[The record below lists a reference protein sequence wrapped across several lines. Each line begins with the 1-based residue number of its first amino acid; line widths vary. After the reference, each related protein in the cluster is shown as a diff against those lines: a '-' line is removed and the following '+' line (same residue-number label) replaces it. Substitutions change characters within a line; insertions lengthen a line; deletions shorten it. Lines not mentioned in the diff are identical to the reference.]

1 MRIRLLIAICTL
13 ATVSCL
19 AVQTGPALRAGSFD
33 SDVQQSWAFAA
44 QQLSAMTTNIPVDKY
59 PITTNSAGAW
69 DLTTSRQ
76 WTSGFFPGSLWL
88 MYQQTGDPTWRTQA
102 ESRQAAIESQK
113 TRTDTHDLGFMLFNS
128 FGNGYRLTGNAA
140 YTQTLLTAAG
150 SLASRYNPNVGMI
163 KSWDAWGGAKPT
175 DYRVIIDNLMNL
187 ELLLWAS
194 KHGGKQEW
202 YDMAVSHGLRAITD
216 FVREDGSTY
225 HVINYDSTSGAVVQ
239 KYTHQGYGAE
249 STWARGQAWGI
260 YGFTMLYRETG
271 DQRFLEVARTVAER
285 YLERL
290 PSDHMPYWDFDAPN
304 IPDEPRDSS
313 AAAVAASGLLEL
325 WQLEPDAARKVTY
338 RTAAENTLSSLASPA
353 YLAQGTASQA
363 ILLHGTYHKPAGK
376 FDTGTTWG
384 DYYFLEA
391 LLRLRRLPPNGAPAS
406 PEQATASSHNGNP
419 PTNVLD
425 NDPTTFWAAEGEN
438 QWLQLDLG
446 SEQSIS
452 ALQIGFHN
460 GISQTAQIEIQ
471 ALRPDGIWKTAWQG
485 LSSGTTLE
493 QETYAFAAQTTR
505 AVRIVVRGATS
516 NEPVGVSEV
525 DLYGA
530 SAAEPIATATT
541 APSKTATPTG
551 GPPAPARRVFLPMT
565 WQ

>member
-13 ATVSCL
+13 AAVSCL
-19 AVQTGPALRAGSFD
+19 AVQTGPVRRAGSFD

-140 YTQTLLTAAG
+140 YTQTLLSAAG

-202 YDMAVSHGLRAITD
+202 RDMAVSHGLRAITD

-225 HVINYDSTSGAVVQ
+225 HVVNYDPATGAVVQ
-239 KYTHQGYGAE
+239 KYTHQGYSAE

-271 DQRFLEVARTVAER
+271 DQRFLEAARIVAGR

-290 PSDHMPYWDFDAPN
+290 PSDYVPYWDFDAPN

-325 WQLEPDAARKVTY
+325 WRLESDTARKVTY
-338 RTAAENTLSSLASPA
+338 RTAAENTLSSLASPT
-353 YLAQGTASQA
+353 YLAQGTANQA
-363 ILLHGTYHKPAGK
+363 ILLHGTYHKPAGQ

-391 LLRLRRLPPNGAPAS
+391 MLRLRWLPPNGLSVS
-406 PEQATASSHNGNP
+406 PEKATASSHNGNP
-419 PTNVLD
+419 PANAID
-425 NDPTTFWAAEGEN
+425 NDSTTFWAAEGED

-446 SEQSIS
+446 FDQSIS
-452 ALQIGFHN
+452 ALQIGFQN

-471 ALRPDGIWKTAWQG
+471 ALRPDGTWKTAWQG
-485 LSSGTTLE
+485 LSSGTTVD
-493 QETYAFAAQTTR
+493 QETYAFAPQATR
-505 AVRIVVRGATS
+505 AVRIVIRGST
-516 NEPVGVSEV
+516 NNQPVGISEV
-525 DLYGA
+525 DLY
-530 SAAEPIATATT
+530 AALAQSP
-541 APSKTATPTG
+541 TATPTPTPTTAT
-551 GPPAPARRVFLPMT
+551 PPSALPTPARRVFLPMMS
-565 WQ
+565 Q